1 MTAPAY
7 TFLPWLRQGLANQ
20 VSTADG
26 DPAVRLRPRVTVS
39 LTASGRAPGGAV
51 QNRTITKQVSLYGP
65 ADIVG
70 IDPNAIVRTEPRPWI
85 TNAEPNLLP
94 HVDFYD
100 EDFLWRYTP
109 ATATAG
115 RLRPWLTLLVLTEE
129 EFRDGPAGGAA
140 PLPRVDLL
148 DLAVLPKADQLWA
161 WAHVHVDRGLGAS
174 DGEIVSGHGQAVAA
188 RLAAALAGDPDL
200 ARSRLLCPRMLAP
213 DTGYHAFLV
222 PTFEGG
228 RRAGL
233 GLDVGDIPATMSA
246 WATSASDSGPRPQP
260 SSFPVYHRW
269 YFRTGARGDFE
280 TLVRLLRPAPID
292 PAVGTRAI
300 DARHPGSGV
309 RGVDKPELGGTLR
322 LGGALRPPHLPLPGD
337 PFEAWD
343 QPFPR
348 PLQEDLA
355 RLINL
360 ADDYRTG
367 AEADPV
373 ISPPL
378 YGRWHALTARV
389 RTDEA
394 PDGWVRTLNLDPRF
408 RIAAGLGAMAVRE
421 NQERYMQAA
430 WDQIGQVLA
439 AQRRIRNAQFGRQ
452 VSKVWHERH
461 LASALSATQRALHL
475 TAPLHRRILSEGET
489 LRQTQTTARVSPA
502 LCSAPFRRFL
512 RPRGRMA
519 GLLPFDERHQPL
531 DLLNRVNA
539 GEVDPA
545 PPDQPPPG
553 VLVTDTAAG
562 LVGAP
567 MAADTVKESGLT
579 TEWLAGL
586 PGAAGFTIGTLDKPG
601 GPGRAGEDSPEAEQ
615 FKEALED
622 SFDFRETATEAG
634 TPPEPREV
642 DLGGMAQTAVDAVDP
657 DMTIPRRI
665 EATVHVPQAVRDEVG
680 SGLVEPMAYP
690 VIDQPM
696 YEPLRD
702 LGADLFLPNANLIAP
717 NTVTLLETDQRFIE
731 SYLVGANHEFA
742 RELLWREYPTD
753 QRGSTFR
760 QFWDVRGTSA
770 AAPGDTREA
779 LRDIPPLHEWAATS
793 ALGSHDHRDTG
804 GGRDELVLVI
814 RGELLK
820 RYPNAVVYAHRARWP
835 APGQSGPRQLS
846 SDPSAVRT
854 PRYAAK
860 IDPDITIL
868 GFDLTA
874 EEAIGGDDADAD
886 PGWYFVIK
894 ERPGEPRFG
903 LDTEPS
909 PRREV
914 WNDLSWPEVRP
925 GPAGGYLDLSTA
937 PASLPLTPPAGPPD
951 LVQHGED
958 VHVAWGPA
966 MTAADLAYILF
977 QAPVLVGVHAAQ
989 MLHTTSGEST

>member
-7 TFLPWLRQGLANQ
+7 TFLPWLRRGLANQ
-20 VSTADG
+20 VTAADG

-39 LTASGRAPGGAV
+39 LTASGRSPGGAV
-51 QNRTITKQVSLYGP
+51 QNRTLTRQVSLYGP
-65 ADIVG
+65 ADVVG

-85 TNAEPNLLP
+85 TNAEPNLLA

-100 EDFLWRYTP
+100 EDLPWRHTP
-109 ATATAG
+109 AAPAAG

-129 EFRDGPAGGAA
+129 EFRDSPAGGAA
-140 PLPRVDLL
+140 PLPRVDVL
-148 DLAVLPKADQLWA
+148 DPAVLPRADQLWA
-161 WAHVHVDRGLGAS
+161 WAHVHVDRGLGGD
-174 DGEIVSGHGQAVAA
+174 DGEIVSGDGPAVAA
-188 RLAAALAGDPDL
+188 RLAATLAGDPDL
-200 ARSRLLCPRMLAP
+200 ARSRLLCPRLLAP

-233 GLDVGDIPATMSA
+233 GLDPGDIPATMTA
-246 WATSASDSGPRPQP
+246 WPASASDQGPRPQP

-300 DARHPGSGV
+300 DVRHPGSGV
-309 RGVDKPELGGTLR
+309 RGVDKPGLDGTLR

-337 PFEAWD
+337 PWESWD
-343 QPFPR
+343 EPFPR

-360 ADDYRTG
+360 ADDYR
-367 AEADPV
+367 AEADADPV

-378 YGRWHALTARV
+378 YGRWHAPASRV

-394 PDGWVRTLNLDPRF
+394 PDGWVRRLNLDPRF
-408 RIAAGLGAMAVRE
+408 RIAAGLGARAVRE

-430 WDQIGQVLA
+430 WDQVGQVLA
-439 AQRRIRNAQFGRQ
+439 AQRRVRNAQFGLR
-452 VSKVWHERH
+452 VSTVWHERH
-461 LASALSATQRALHL
+461 LASTLPVPQRALYL
-475 TAPLHRRILSEGET
+475 TAPLHRRILSGGET
-489 LRQTQTTARVSPA
+489 LRQAQTTARVSPT
-502 LCSAPFRRFL
+502 LFSAPLRRAL
-512 RPRGRMA
+512 RPRGRMI
-519 GLLPFDERHQPL
+519 GLLPFDEHHQATRLL
-531 DLLNRVNA
+531 DRVNT

-545 PPDQPPPG
+545 PPEQPPPG
-553 VLVTDTAAG
+553 VLTADVAATLVDDPTAAAT
-562 LVGAP
+562 VG
-567 MAADTVKESGLT
+567 ESGLT
-579 TEWLAGL
+579 PGWLAGL
-586 PGAAGFTIGTLDKPG
+586 PGASGFTVGTLTKPG
-601 GPGRAGEDSPEAEQ
+601 TPGRGGEDSPEAII

-622 SFDFRETATEAG
+622 SLDFREEAEQRG
-634 TPPEPREV
+634 TPPEPDEV
-642 DLGGMAQTAVDAVDP
+642 DLDGMAQTAVDAVRP
-657 DMTIPRRI
+657 EVTIPRRI
-665 EATVHVPQAVRDEVG
+665 ETTVHIPQAIRDEVG
-680 SGLVEPMAYP
+680 PGLVEPMAYP

-702 LGADLFLPNANLIAP
+702 LGTDLFLPNADLITP
-717 NTVTLLETDQRFIE
+717 NTVTLLETDQRFVE
-731 SYLVGANHEFA
+731 SYLAGANHEFA

-753 QRGSTFR
+753 QRGTPFR
-760 QFWDVRGTSA
+760 QFWDVRGATA
-770 AAPGDTREA
+770 AASGDARES
-779 LRDIPPLHEWAATS
+779 LRDIPPLHEWAPAS
-793 ALGSHDHRDTG
+793 SLGSHDHRDTG

-835 APGQSGPRQLS
+835 APGQTGPRQLS
-846 SDPSAVRT
+846 GDPDAVRT
-854 PRYAAK
+854 PRYAAR

-874 EEAIGGDDADAD
+874 EEAIGGDDPDTD

-909 PRREV
+909 SPREV
-914 WNDLSWPEVRP
+914 WNDLSWPEVHP
-925 GPAGGYLDLSTA
+925 GPAGGCLDLATA
-937 PASLPLTPPAGPPD
+937 PASLTLTAPAGPPEA
-951 LVQHGED
+951 VQHAED
-958 VHVAWGPA
+958 VQVRWDPA

-989 MLHTTSGEST
+989 MLHTPSEEPS